1 MQNAIIIVILAL
13 KNVHL
18 DLPTFSTLLIPY
30 SLMYF
35 HISNGDYFSFVWILP
50 CIVNMHIESFL
61 FILLWN
67 L

>member
-35 HISNGDYFSFVWILP
+35 HISNGDYFSFV
-50 CIVNMHIESFL
+50 
-61 FILLWN
+61 
-67 L
+67 